1 MSFLTQNDNSDFLPY
16 INWGSQAVQW
26 TKKEGEGKASFTPT
40 TAIFDMEALKV
51 GWIKMEQG
59 QSPIKMLEHYK
70 GTVPAMPDEKTTNQ
84 QGREVNAYQKGFSV
98 NVLFGKDF
106 GEDRLFEFSTSQ
118 KGSLEAVAG
127 LLEAYE
133 AGKDANQGKVPVVTF
148 SGHTHKVMGKGSTNI
163 PNLSITSWV
172 DRPVELDVTP
182 ATVTSNDATPVA
194 NTASAVATGGS
205 EF

>member
-1 MSFLTQNDNSDFLPY
+1 MSFLTQNDGGDFLPY

-26 TKKEGEGKASFTPT
+26 SKKEGEGMVTFQPT
-40 TAIFDMEALKV
+40 TAIFDIENIKV

-59 QSPIKMLEHYK
+59 QAPIKILEHYK
-70 GTVPAMPDEKTTNQ
+70 ATPPAMPAEKTTNK

-98 NVLFGKDF
+98 NVLLGKDF

-133 AGKDANQGKVPVVTF
+133 TGKDANQGKVPVVTF

-163 PNLSITSWV
+163 PNLAITSWV
-172 DRPVELDVTP
+172 DRPVEMDVMPDTITAQP
-182 ATVTSNDATPVA
+182 APQ
-194 NTASAVATGGS
+194 AVASGGS

>member
-1 MSFLTQNDNSDFLPY
+1 MSFLTQNDGGDFLPY

-26 TKKEGEGKASFTPT
+26 TKKEGEGKAVFQPT
-40 TAIFDMEALKV
+40 TAIFDIENLKV

-59 QSPIKMLEHYK
+59 QAPIKLLEHYK
-70 GTVPAMPDEKTTNQ
+70 GNVPAMPAEKTTNQ
-84 QGREVNAYQKGFSV
+84 QGREVNAFQKGFSV

-106 GEDRLFEFSTSQ
+106 GADRLFEFSTSQ

-133 AGKDANQGKVPVVTF
+133 SAKDANQGKVPVVTF

-163 PNLSITSWV
+163 PNLAITSWV
-172 DRPVELDVTP
+172 DRPAELDVDSP
-182 ATVTSNDATPVA
+182 AQEQNNAPAQTAPAQVA
-194 NTASAVATGGS
+194 SGVS